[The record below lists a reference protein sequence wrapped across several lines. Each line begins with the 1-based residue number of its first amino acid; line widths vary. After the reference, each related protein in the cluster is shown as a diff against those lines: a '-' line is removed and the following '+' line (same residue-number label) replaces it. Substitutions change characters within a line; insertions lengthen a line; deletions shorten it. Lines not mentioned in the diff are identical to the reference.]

1 MASNQL
7 LVRLITLTDNAGN
20 FDFANLLDNMKNA
33 TDHGDVSVDRQ
44 QIESDNYH
52 SDESVW

>member
-1 MASNQL
+1 MTSNQL

-33 TDHGDVSVDRQ
+33 TDHDDVSLDRQ
-44 QIESDNYH
+44 QIKSDNYH
-52 SDESVW
+52 SDESV

>member
-7 LVRLITLTDNAGN
+7 LVRLITLTDNPGN

-33 TDHGDVSVDRQ
+33 TDHDDVSLDRQ
-44 QIESDNYH
+44 QIQSDNYH